1 MKKQNIRELMV
12 RGEKA
17 RKQIFSPLL
26 SGFGLTPGQGQARI
40 LHCLLQKDHITQKE
54 LADSCHMEV
63 ATMSRNLD
71 RLEGLGLLTRKN
83 NPDRRRSFLI
93 CLTEKGLAEAREI
106 HKVFEQFEEIACKDI
121 SEEEAELFC
130 RILLKM
136 CENLEGYSRKEM

>member
-26 SGFGLTPGQGQARI
+26 SDFGLTPGQGQARI
-40 LHCLLQKDHITQKE
+40 LYYLLKKDHITQKE
-54 LADSCHMEV
+54 LADICHMEV

-71 RLEGLGLLTRKN
+71 KLEGLGLLTRQS

-106 HKVFEQFEEIACKDI
+106 QKVFEQFEDIVCEDIPKEEVEI
-121 SEEEAELFC
+121 FC
-130 RILLKM
+130 RVLLKM
-136 CENLEGYSRKEM
+136 CENLEAYSGNEK